1 MSRSERLTPIKKGAA
16 GKQCTFSK
24 KLQKQSS
31 SNKHKML
38 MNVEGAI
45 RKIVDYIQAL
55 SNYPQPMFSLIGAIC
70 MVSALINR
78 QYTTTDRVYANLYA
92 NLLGPTG
99 CGKDASCK
107 ANKNIADHLDITD
120 HVIDTVASGPGIE
133 DYLSKLPSP
142 FSLIMID
149 EFGKAMEQRKAKG
162 DDHGVTAVLL
172 RLFSAVSSFY
182 TKRIKASDSH
192 PEKLDRPFV
201 TLLGLS
207 TPETFLASLSQA
219 DAESGLLGRMI
230 FIATDNARPQFQSV
244 EYRDDLLEEIASFS
258 RLMEMDY
265 AGSENQSIKV
275 DYSAAAKKRI
285 LKFQAK
291 TDEFLRSDEINKITR
306 ELSVRIVEMVKK
318 LSLIRAVSRSPLEPL
333 IEKHDIAWAITLM
346 SLSHDFVQNHLA
358 LAIEDDHR
366 SSSDAQRIKKCLE
379 VIANAKTYRD
389 SEFIVATKQ
398 GFMPK
403 RLLQKKMNLLSKSF
417 HSVVSSL
424 LETKQIA
431 KIKLTKA
438 EHGINC
444 KEVYYLP

>member
-1 MSRSERLTPIKKGAA
+1 MKKPEKVTSIKKGAA
-16 GKQCTFSK
+16 SKQSTFSK
-24 KLQKQSS
+24 QLQKQSN
-31 SNKHKML
+31 SNKHQML

-45 RKIVDYIQAL
+45 RSCFDYTQAL
-55 SNYPQPMFSLIGAIC
+55 SSYPQPMFSLIGSIC

-78 QYTTTDRVYANLYA
+78 QYTTADRVYANLYA

-107 ANKNIADHLDITD
+107 ANKNIADHLAITD

-142 FSLIMID
+142 FCLIMID

-162 DDHGVTAVLL
+162 DDHGTTAVLL

-182 TKRIKASDSH
+182 TKRIKASDPH
-192 PEKLDRPFV
+192 PEKIDRPFV

-207 TPETFLASLSQA
+207 TPETFLSSLSQA
-219 DAESGLLGRMI
+219 DAESGLLGRML

-244 EYRDDLLEEIASFS
+244 EYRDDLLEEVASFS
-258 RLMEMDY
+258 KLMELYY
-265 AGSENQSIKV
+265 AGSEDQSIRV
-275 DYSAAAKKRI
+275 NYSVAAKKRI

-318 LSLIRAVSRSPLEPL
+318 LSLIRAVSRSPLKPL
-333 IEKHDIAWAITLM
+333 IEKHDITWAITLM
-346 SLSHDFVQNHLA
+346 SLSHDYVQNHLA
-358 LAIEDDHR
+358 LAIEDDR
-366 SSSDAQRIKKCLE
+366 WSSSDAQRIKKCLDI
-379 VIANAKTYRD
+379 IANAKTYRD
-389 SEFIVATKQ
+389 GEFIIATKK

-403 RLLQKKMNLLSKSF
+403 RLLQKKMNLLSKPF
-417 HSVVSSL
+417 HAVVSSL
-424 LETKQIA
+424 LETEQIA
-431 KIKLTKA
+431 ITKLTKP
-438 EHGINC
+438 EHGITC
-444 KEVYYLP
+444 KEAFYIP